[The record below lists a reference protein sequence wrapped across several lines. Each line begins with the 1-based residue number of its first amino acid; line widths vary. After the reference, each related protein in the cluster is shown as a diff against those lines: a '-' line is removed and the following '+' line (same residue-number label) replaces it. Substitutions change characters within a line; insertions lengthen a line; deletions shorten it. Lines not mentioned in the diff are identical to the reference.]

1 MNANQRVVGVL
12 HKLVVAGAA
21 LSAIAF
27 TAQAQVQSTTKMEH
41 GAAEQSVKVER
52 GEVVYVS
59 GNDLVVK
66 MEDGEIR
73 HFPNVPDS
81 ARINVD
87 GKDLSIH
94 DLKPGM
100 KLQRTTVTS
109 TTPRMVTTVKT
120 VTGKVFHVNP
130 PNSVILT
137 MENGKNQSFKI
148 PKGQKFTIDGKETD
162 AFNLKKGMK
171 VSAQQVTE
179 SPETVVSHEVTRT
192 GTMPPPPPA
201 PTPDLPILIVF
212 VPVHAAPAEIASAE
226 PEPTTLPK
234 TGSNLPLLGV
244 LGTFSLALGLALKAT
259 RKLRFSV

>member
-1 MNANQRVVGVL
+1 
-12 HKLVVAGAA
+12 
-21 LSAIAF
+21 
-27 TAQAQVQSTTKMEH
+27 
-41 GAAEQSVKVER
+41 
-52 GEVVYVS
+52 
-59 GNDLVVK
+59 
-66 MEDGEIR
+66 
-73 HFPNVPDS
+73 
-81 ARINVD
+81 
-87 GKDLSIH
+87 
-94 DLKPGM
+94 
-100 KLQRTTVTS
+100 
-109 TTPRMVTTVKT
+109 
-120 VTGKVFHVNP
+120 
-130 PNSVILT
+130 

-212 VPVHAAPAEIASAE
+212 VPVHAAAAETASAE
-226 PEPTTLPK
+226 PEPTSLPK

-244 LGTFSLALGLALKAT
+244 LGIFSLALGLGLKAA

>member
-1 MNANQRVVGVL
+1 MIAKQRSTIIA
-12 HKLVVAGAA
+12 HKLVVAGTVLLA
-21 LSAIAF
+21 LAGA
-27 TAQAQVQSTTKMEH
+27 TRAQVQSQTKVEH
-41 GAAEQSVKVER
+41 GTTEQAVKVER

-120 VTGKVFHVNP
+120 VSGKVFHVTP

-137 MENGKNQSFKI
+137 MENGQNQSFKI

-162 AFNLKKGMK
+162 AFGLKKGMK

-179 SPETVVSHEVTRT
+179 SPETVVSHEVTRS

-201 PTPDLPILIVF
+201 PTQDLPILIVY
-212 VPVHAAPAEIASAE
+212 VPVRQAAAEETAAAE
-226 PEPTTLPK
+226 PAPTKLPK
-234 TGSNLPLLGV
+234 TGSNLPLVGLLGA
-244 LGTFSLALGLALKAT
+244 LLIALGLGLKAFRT
-259 RKLRFSV
+259 QQHS

>member
-1 MNANQRVVGVL
+1 MIAKQRSTRIVHRLVVVGAVIL
-12 HKLVVAGAA
+12 ALAG
-21 LSAIAF
+21 I
-27 TAQAQVQSTTKMEH
+27 TRAQVQSQTKVEH
-41 GAAEQSVKVER
+41 GTAEQTVKVER

-120 VTGKVFHVNP
+120 VTGKVFHVSP

-148 PKGQKFTIDGKETD
+148 PKGQKFTIEGKETD
-162 AFNLKKGMK
+162 AFGLKKGMK

-201 PTPDLPILIVF
+201 PTQDLPILIVF
-212 VPVHAAPAEIASAE
+212 VPAHQPAAEETAAAE
-226 PEPTTLPK
+226 PAPTKLPK
-234 TGSNLPLLGV
+234 TGSYLPLLGL
-244 LGTFSLALGLALKAT
+244 LGTLSIALGLGLKT
-259 RKLRFSV
+259 LRTFTS

>member
-1 MNANQRVVGVL
+1 MIAKQQTIRIV

-21 LSAIAF
+21 MLVLTGA
-27 TAQAQVQSTTKMEH
+27 TKAQVQSQTKVEH
-41 GAAEQSVKVER
+41 GATEQTVKVER

-100 KLQRTTVTS
+100 KLQKTTVTS

-120 VTGKVFHVNP
+120 VSGKVFHVSP

-137 MENGKNQSFKI
+137 MENGQNQSFKI
-148 PKGQKFTIDGKETD
+148 PKGQKFTIEGKETD
-162 AFNLKKGMK
+162 AFGLKKGMK

-179 SPETVVSHEVTRT
+179 SPETVVSHEVTRS

-201 PTPDLPILIVF
+201 PTQDLPILIVY
-212 VPVHAAPAEIASAE
+212 VPARQAAAEETAAAE
-226 PEPTTLPK
+226 PAPTKLPK
-234 TGSNLPLLGV
+234 TGSNLPLVGLLGV
-244 LGTFSLALGLALKAT
+244 LLVALALGLKAFRT
-259 RKLRFSV
+259 QQHS